1 MAMLRAALVAAF
13 AATEVAA
20 SCAYG
25 THLMPRAEDGEVPI
39 NTFGYSGS
47 IGPASWHLLNTTTN
61 GACATG
67 TNQSPIDMRAGTFT
81 EVAGS
86 QLAVNIPDFTAG
98 ATFENL
104 GTTVEIV
111 GEGGTMT
118 LASKN
123 QTFEFQQF
131 HFHLPSEH
139 LDNGTS
145 MAMEMHMVFASEDAQ
160 IAVMGVYLDID
171 TGAASTT
178 TRSEKKSKREAG
190 KNTNKKGT
198 GNKCTGGHTSSS
210 PPPSQTPHV
219 TDADAEPS
227 TNPAEVASE
236 MLETVLGAVSE
247 ISTPGTATKT
257 PPFAMSGL
265 VAMLSQTTFQSYSGS
280 LTTPPCSEGVNWF
293 VATEPLS
300 ISVNSFKATRD
311 VLGHNARFVQ
321 NAPGQENILSLSAAG
336 MGSLGGGAAAKH

>member
-1 MAMLRAALVAAF
+1 MAMLRTALVAAF

-25 THLMPRAEDGEVPI
+25 THLMPRAEEGEVPI
-39 NTFGYSGS
+39 NTFGYSGA

-67 TNQSPIDMRAGTFT
+67 TNQSPIDMTDGTFT
-81 EVAGS
+81 EVPGS
-86 QLAVNIPDFTAG
+86 QLAVNIPDFAAG

-118 LASKN
+118 MASSN

-145 MAMEMHMVFASEDAQ
+145 MAMEMHMVFSSADAQ
-160 IAVMGVYLDID
+160 IAVMGVYLDINNAAAAPVAAVAAP
-171 TGAASTT
+171 GA
-178 TRSEKKSKREAG
+178 KKTKRQA
-190 KNTNKKGT
+190 
-198 GNKCTGGHTSSS
+198 
-210 PPPSQTPHV
+210 
-219 TDADAEPS
+219 
-227 TNPAEVASE
+227 AEVASE
-236 MLETVLGAVSE
+236 MIETVLGAVGD
-247 ISTPGTATKT
+247 ISNPGTATKT
-257 PPFAMSGL
+257 PAFAMSGL
-265 VAMLSQTTFQSYSGS
+265 VAMLAGTTFQSYSGS

-300 ISVNSFKATRD
+300 VTLDSYKAARSVI
-311 VLGHNARFVQ
+311 GQNARFSQ
-321 NAPGQENILSLSAAG
+321 NAPGQENVLSLSAQG
-336 MGSLGGGAAAKH
+336 MSSLGGAGAAAPAAPAKH

>member
-1 MAMLRAALVAAF
+1 MAMLRTTLVAAL

-25 THLMPRAEDGEVPI
+25 THLMPRAEEGEVPI
-39 NTFGYSGS
+39 NTFGYSGT

-86 QLAVNIPDFTAG
+86 DLAVTIPDFTAG

-104 GTTVEIV
+104 GTTVEVV
-111 GEGGTMT
+111 GEGGSMT

-145 MAMEMHMVFASEDAQ
+145 MAMEMHMVFQSADAQ
-160 IAVMGVYLDID
+160 IAVMGVYLDINNAAAAAAPA
-171 TGAASTT
+171 TGA
-178 TRSEKKSKREAG
+178 KKTKRQA
-190 KNTNKKGT
+190 
-198 GNKCTGGHTSSS
+198 
-210 PPPSQTPHV
+210 
-219 TDADAEPS
+219 
-227 TNPAEVASE
+227 AEVASE
-236 MLETVLGAVSE
+236 MIETVLGAVGE
-247 ISTPGTATKT
+247 ISNPGTATKT
-257 PPFAMSGL
+257 PAFAMSGL
-265 VAMLSQTTFQSYSGS
+265 VAMLSGTTFQSYSGS

-300 ISVNSFKATRD
+300 VTLDSYKAARSVI
-311 VLGHNARFVQ
+311 GHNARFAQ
-321 NAPGQENILSLSAAG
+321 NAPGEENVLSLSAAG
-336 MGSLGGGAAAKH
+336 MSSLGGAGAAAPAAKH

>member
-1 MAMLRAALVAAF
+1 MAMLRTALVAAF
-13 AATEVAA
+13 AATEVVA

-25 THLMPRAEDGEVPI
+25 THLMPRAEEGEVPI
-39 NTFGYSGS
+39 NTFGYSGT

-67 TNQSPIDMRAGTFT
+67 TNQSPIDMTAGTFT

-86 QLAVNIPDFTAG
+86 QLAVTIPDFAAG

-145 MAMEMHMVFASEDAQ
+145 MAMEMHMVFSSADGQ
-160 IAVMGVYLDID
+160 IAVMGVYLDINNAAAAPAPAA
-171 TGAASTT
+171 GA
-178 TRSEKKSKREAG
+178 KKTKRQAAEA
-190 KNTNKKGT
+190 
-198 GNKCTGGHTSSS
+198 
-210 PPPSQTPHV
+210 
-219 TDADAEPS
+219 
-227 TNPAEVASE
+227 ASE
-236 MLETVLGAVSE
+236 MIETVLGSVGE
-247 ISTPGTATKT
+247 ISNPGTATKT
-257 PPFAMSGL
+257 PAFAMSGL
-265 VAMLSQTTFQSYSGS
+265 VAMLADTTFQSYSGS

-300 ISVNSFKATRD
+300 VTLDAYKAARSVI
-311 VLGHNARFVQ
+311 GHNARFAQ
-321 NAPGQENILSLSAAG
+321 NAPGEQNVLSLSAAG
-336 MGSLGGGAAAKH
+336 MSSLGGAGAAAPAAKH

>member
-1 MAMLRAALVAAF
+1 MAMLRTALVAAF

-25 THLMPRAEDGEVPI
+25 THLMPRAEEGEVPV
-39 NTFGYSGS
+39 NTFGYSGT

-67 TNQSPIDMRAGTFT
+67 TNQSPIDMTAGAFT

-86 QLAVNIPDFTAG
+86 ELAVTIPDFAAG

-104 GTTVEIV
+104 GTTVEVV
-111 GEGGTMT
+111 GEGGSMT
-118 LASKN
+118 LASRN

-145 MAMEMHMVFASEDAQ
+145 MAMEMHMVFSSADAQ
-160 IAVMGVYLDID
+160 IAVMGVYLDINNAAAAAAAAPA
-171 TGAASTT
+171 TGA
-178 TRSEKKSKREAG
+178 KKTKRQA
-190 KNTNKKGT
+190 
-198 GNKCTGGHTSSS
+198 
-210 PPPSQTPHV
+210 
-219 TDADAEPS
+219 
-227 TNPAEVASE
+227 AEVASE
-236 MLETVLGAVSE
+236 MIETVLGAVGE
-247 ISTPGTATKT
+247 ISNPGTATKT
-257 PPFAMSGL
+257 PAFAMSGL
-265 VAMLSQTTFQSYSGS
+265 VAMLAGTTFQSYSGS

-300 ISVNSFKATRD
+300 VTLDTYKAARSVI
-311 VLGHNARFVQ
+311 GHNARFAQ
-321 NAPGQENILSLSAAG
+321 NAPGEENVLSLSAAG
-336 MGSLGGGAAAKH
+336 MSSLGGAGAAAPAAKH